1 MKALIFEGSYGRS
14 KVGHVQHSFQGAYL
28 FEVRS
33 RDQWQKI
40 RKRNAKWNEFK
51 GELNAILNIVAFL
64 PLADEATHYQ

>member
-33 RDQWQKI
+33 SGPMAEDKE
-40 RKRNAKWNEFK
+40 KEC
-51 GELNAILNIVAFL
+51 
-64 PLADEATHYQ
+64 